1 MFVDFFIQRPVFA
14 TVMALMIVL
23 AGAVCIPFL
32 PIAQFP
38 EIVPPTVQVTA
49 NYTGASADVVEQT
62 VTSPIEAQ
70 INGVEGMLYMSSSS
84 SSSGQAN
91 IIVTFEVGYDLDI
104 AAVDTQNYVS
114 IALPQLPEVVQRLGV
129 TTKKQSSD
137 MVLVINL
144 ISPNNTY
151 DDLFLSNYAQINVV
165 DTMARIP
172 GVGQAT
178 ILGEKQYAIRF
189 WLNPDKMTS
198 MGITTSDVID
208 AIQEQNLQVAAGMI
222 GGDPSPSDQA
232 FAYTVNTLG
241 RLRDVD
247 QFEDIILRVAQDGT
261 PVRMKDVSRVEM
273 GSQYYNWYTTLN
285 GQKAASIG
293 IYQLPGANALDIAK
307 QAKEAMEKLGKR
319 FPDDLTYK
327 IPYDTTIF
335 VKTSIEEVLIT
346 LIEAFVLVFL
356 VVYVFLQ
363 SFRATMI
370 PAITIPVSLIGI
382 FALLK
387 AFGFSINTLSLLGL
401 VLAIGLVVDDAI
413 IVVENV
419 TRNME
424 EKGMKGREAAMAAM
438 REGVGP
444 VIASTLVLMSVFI
457 PVAFMPGL
465 TGQLYKQFALTIAF
479 SVALSGISAL
489 TLSPAMCAILLRP
502 GGKKKGWFFRK
513 FNQGFDVFARY
524 HEKGMRLAINRRRI
538 VMVLFLGVVAAA
550 YLLMKN
556 VPTGF
561 VPNEDMGYFFVVLE
575 GPESTALV
583 RTGKVAAEVE
593 HIIKGLPGVAD
604 VLIIGGYNIV
614 AGIQDTRAATAIVV
628 LKPWDERK
636 TKALSLQG
644 VIKSVYRET
653 AAINEFNIMA
663 FNPPPIQGLST
674 TGGFQYQLEDY
685 EGSDLEALYKATMEM
700 VRQGNA
706 RPDLMQLNT
715 PFSVNYPQLYV
726 DFDRTKAKAMR
737 VKISDVLNTLQT
749 YLGSF
754 YVNQFNKFG
763 QVYQVYVQADK
774 QYRSEIRDI
783 SKLYVRSM
791 EGGMVPLSAL
801 VKVREITGAQTIY
814 HYNRYRTAMI
824 TGNPEA
830 GYSSGQS
837 IEAMAELS
845 EQVLPKGYGYEWT
858 STAYQEIKAG
868 GMAPFIFS
876 LSLIFVYLI
885 LAAQYESWSMPTMI
899 MLAVPT
905 AIMGAL
911 LAQFLRGLENGV
923 YCQIGLV
930 MLIALAAKNAILIVE
945 FAKELREKGASIVEA
960 AVSAGRL
967 RLRPILMTAL
977 AFILGVTPLVTA
989 SGAGAASRN
998 QLGTAVFGGMIAAT
1012 ALSIFLVPVLY
1023 VIIET
1028 MRERGMKSR
1037 GKPIEPSPAE
1047 PEKKAL

>member
-1 MFVDFFIQRPVFA
+1 MFVNFFIQRPIFA
-14 TVMALMIVL
+14 TVIALIIVL
-23 AGAVCIPFL
+23 AGSVCIPFL

-38 EIVPPTVQVTA
+38 EIVPPTVQITA
-49 NYTGASADVVEQT
+49 NYTGASAEVVEET

-70 INGVEGMLYMSSSS
+70 VNGVEGMIYMSSTS
-84 SSSGQAN
+84 SSSGQAT

-104 AAVDTQNYVS
+104 AAVDTENYVS
-114 IALPQLPEVVQRLGV
+114 IAMPQLPEVVQRLGV

-137 MVLVINL
+137 MVLVVNL
-144 ISPNNTY
+144 ISPDNTL
-151 DDLFLSNYAQINVV
+151 DDLFLSNYAKIHIV
-165 DTMARIP
+165 DTLARIP
-172 GVGQAT
+172 GVGEAT
-178 ILGEKQYAIRF
+178 ILGEKDYAIRY
-189 WLNPDKMTS
+189 WLDPNKMTS
-198 MGITTSDVID
+198 MGITTNDVID
-208 AIQEQNLQVAAGMI
+208 AIQEQNLQVAAGTI
-222 GGDPSPSDQA
+222 GGSPSPSDQI

-241 RLRDVD
+241 RLEKVE
-247 QFEDIILRVAQDGT
+247 QFEDIILRVASDGT
-261 PVRMKDVSRVEM
+261 PVRMKDVARVEM
-273 GSQYYNWYTTLN
+273 GSQYYNWYSSLN

-307 QAKEAMEKLGKR
+307 QARKAMKTLAKR
-319 FPDDLTYK
+319 FPEGLDYK

-346 LIEAFVLVFL
+346 LLEAIVLVFL

-363 SFRATMI
+363 SFRATLI
-370 PAITIPVSLIGI
+370 PAITIPVSLIGT
-382 FALLK
+382 FALLE

-424 EKGMKGREAAMAAM
+424 EKGMKGQEAAKAAM
-438 REGVGP
+438 KEVVGP
-444 VIASTLVLMSVFI
+444 VIASTLVLLSVFI

-479 SVALSGISAL
+479 SVALSGINAL
-489 TLSPAMCAILLRP
+489 TLSPAMCAVFLRP
-502 GGKKKGWFFRK
+502 AGEKKKGWFFRK
-513 FNQGFDVFARY
+513 FNQAFDAFARF
-524 HEKGMRLAINRRRI
+524 HEKGMRLAIKRRKI
-538 VMVLFLGVVAAA
+538 VMLLFAGVVAAA
-550 YLLMKN
+550 YLLMKT

-561 VPNEDMGYFFVVLE
+561 VPNEDMGYFFVVME
-575 GPESTALV
+575 GPESTALA
-583 RTGKVAAEVE
+583 RTSKVAGRVE
-593 HIIKGLPGVAD
+593 KIIKGISGVSD

-614 AGIQDTRAATAIVV
+614 AGIQDTRSATAIVV

-636 TKALSLQG
+636 GKALSLDG
-644 VIKSVYRET
+644 VIERVYEET
-653 AAINEFNIMA
+653 AGINEFNLMA

-685 EGSDLEALYKATMEM
+685 EGTDLQALYDITTDL

-706 RPDLMQLNT
+706 RKDLEHLNS

-726 DFDRTKAKAMR
+726 DFDRTKAKAMG
-737 VKISDVLNTLQT
+737 VKVSDVLNTLQT
-749 YLGSF
+749 YLGSY

-774 QYRSEIRDI
+774 QYRSEIKDI
-783 SKLYVRSM
+783 SELYVRNATG
-791 EGGMVPLSAL
+791 EMVPLSAM
-801 VKVREITGAQTIY
+801 VKVRPITGAQTIY

-824 TGNPEA
+824 TGSPEP
-830 GYSSGQS
+830 GYSSGQA
-837 IEAMAELS
+837 IQAMAQLS
-845 EQVLPKGYGYEWT
+845 DQMLPKGYGFEWT

-868 GMAPFIFS
+868 GMAPFIFA
-876 LSLIFVYLI
+876 LSLVFVYLI

-911 LAQFLRGLENGV
+911 AAQYVRGLENGV

-945 FAKELREKGASIVEA
+945 FAKELREKGMSVVEA

-989 SGAGAASRN
+989 SGAGASSRN

-1023 VIIET
+1023 VIIE
-1028 MRERGMKSR
+1028 MIRERGR
-1037 GKPIEPSPAE
+1037 NKPEEPAPGE
-1047 PEKKAL
+1047 PEPEAS